1 MEQDFQKSI
10 FDRSIMT
17 CVFVG
22 IVGTLLSMFYDL
34 AFVEFLQYPL
44 STIINVATLI
54 FGVNLVFLVIGFLFY
69 GLSTS
74 SRYGE
79 RIYIAVFILITA
91 FFTWKIQGVHRTN
104 NELINEQFRYLLSG
118 IVIILGLLASV
129 AVPFLFHN
137 KQFNKYV
144 V

>member
-1 MEQDFQKSI
+1 
-10 FDRSIMT
+10 MT

-22 IVGTLLSMFYDL
+22 IAGTLLSMFYDL
-34 AFVEFLQYPL
+34 YFVEFLQYPL
-44 STIINVATLI
+44 SSIINVATLI

-69 GLSTS
+69 GFTTF

-79 RIYIAVFILITA
+79 RVYIIVFILMTG
-91 FFTWKIQGVHRTN
+91 FFIWKMQGAHRTDN
-104 NELINEQFRYLLSG
+104 DLVNLQFRYLSSG
-118 IVIILGLLASV
+118 IIIILGLLASV

>member
-1 MEQDFQKSI
+1 MKEDFQKTI
-10 FDRSIMT
+10 FDRALMT

-22 IVGTLLSMFYDL
+22 IIGTLLCMFYDL
-34 AFVEFLQYPL
+34 FFVEYLKYPL
-44 STIINVATLI
+44 SSIINVATLI
-54 FGVNLVFLVIGFLFY
+54 FGVNLVFLIIGFLYY
-69 GLSTS
+69 GFISF

-79 RIYIAVFILITA
+79 RIYIIVFILMTG
-91 FFTWKIQGVHRTN
+91 FFIWKMQGTHRTN
-104 NELINEQFRYLLSG
+104 NDVVNLQFKYLSSG
-118 IVIILGLLASV
+118 IIIILGLLASV

>member
-1 MEQDFQKSI
+1 MEEDFQKPI
-10 FDRSIMT
+10 FDRSLLT

-22 IVGTLLSMFYDL
+22 IMGTLLCMFYDL
-34 AFVEFLQYPL
+34 FFVAYLNYPL
-44 STIINVATLI
+44 TTIINVATMI
-54 FGVNLVFLVIGFLFY
+54 FGVNLIFLVIGFLYY
-69 GLSTS
+69 GFVTF

-79 RIYIAVFILITA
+79 RIYIIFFILITG
-91 FFTWKIQGVHRTN
+91 FFIWKMQDVHRTN
-104 NELINEQFRYLLSG
+104 NDFINLQFRYLSSG
-118 IVIILGLLASV
+118 IIIILGLLASV

>member
-1 MEQDFQKSI
+1 MENDFKKTI
-10 FDRSIMT
+10 FYRSLMT

-22 IVGTLLSMFYDL
+22 IVGTLLTMFLDL
-34 AFVEFLQYPL
+34 FFVRSLNYPL
-44 STIINVATLI
+44 SNIINVATLI

-69 GLSTS
+69 GFVAS

-79 RIYIAVFILITA
+79 WIYIIVFILITG
-91 FFTWKIQGVHRTN
+91 FLTWKMQEVHRSN
-104 NELINEQFRYLLSG
+104 NDLINHQFRLLSSG
-118 IVIILGLLASV
+118 VIIILGLLASV